1 MYKNYVFDLYG
12 TLIDINTDEWCDE
25 IWHKMAILYG
35 YKGAHYTYD
44 ELHKEYDRL
53 VEKEKKSAKRR
64 HREYRVIDIKI
75 EKVFKKL
82 FTQKGVK
89 ATKKQVLTI
98 AETFRCF
105 STKYIKLYDGVID
118 LLETL
123 KEKGKKVYLLSN
135 AQRSFTENEINMLGI
150 AKYFDGICISSDEE
164 CSKPD
169 TNYFKILFDRYE
181 LKKEE
186 SIMIGN
192 DYISDIG
199 GAADFGI
206 DSLYIHQSIS
216 PEIKG
221 ELRSTYTV
229 MSGDVYEIKKLT
241 VK

>member
-25 IWHKMAILYG
+25 IWQKMAILYG
-35 YKGAHYTYD
+35 YKGAHYTFD

-64 HREYRVIDIKI
+64 HREYSVIDIKI
-75 EKVFKKL
+75 EKVFKTL

-89 ATKKQVLTI
+89 ATKAQVLTI

-123 KEKGKKVYLLSN
+123 KAKGKKVYLLSN
-135 AQRSFTENEINMLGI
+135 AQRSFTENELNMLGI

-169 TNYFKILFDRYE
+169 VNYFKILFDRYE

-229 MSGDVYEIKKLT
+229 MSGDVYEIKKNT